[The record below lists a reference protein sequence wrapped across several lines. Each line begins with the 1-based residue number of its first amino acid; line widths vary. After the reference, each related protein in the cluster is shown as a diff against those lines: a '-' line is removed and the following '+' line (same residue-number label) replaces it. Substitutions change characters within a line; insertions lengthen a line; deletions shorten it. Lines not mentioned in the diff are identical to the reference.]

1 MRLINIKFAFG
12 MLLCGLS
19 VSALASS
26 GNVNSVIQINYGVV
40 QNIQQTKLDS
50 NVGKGAIAGGL
61 IGAGT
66 SGHHDRAEHA
76 AEGAAA
82 LALLTAIA
90 EGKRKAYAYEVK
102 LNSGSIIKLVTE
114 SGDIAEGDCVSVE
127 QGQSANIRRV
137 SSVYCEE
144 PDQDHEALKHPQVQ
158 AAAQNDA
165 AECHTAKEIALAAKT
180 ESEVDIALKKVR
192 VFCGN

>member
-1 MRLINIKFAFG
+1 MRLTNMKFVSG

-19 VSALASS
+19 ASVLASS

-50 NVGKGAIAGGL
+50 NVGKGAITGGL

-66 SGHHDRAEHA
+66 SGHHNRAEHA

-144 PDQDHEALKHPQVQ
+144 PDHEALKHPQVQ
-158 AAAQNDA
+158 AAAQSDA